1 MLVPNLLISNF
12 NPLEKIKLKQI
23 SSNLGYENEE
33 DKDNHNLLGCVQTVL
48 TKASNSFCST

>member
-23 SSNLGYENEE
+23 SSNLGYENKE
-33 DKDNHNLLGCVQTVL
+33 DKDNHNLLGCVQTIL